1 MARSYARR
9 IFVAMSKTLIPL
21 GGRVVA
27 ITGAA
32 RGLGL
37 STAQALAARGAR
49 VAIADLD
56 GDLARV
62 EAAALPGPGP
72 HAGFEADV
80 TDPNAFAAFL
90 DETERHL
97 GPIDV
102 LVNNA
107 GIMPV
112 GPFAQEDPSVTRRQV
127 EINVLGVM
135 TGTRL
140 ALDRMLPRR
149 RGHIVNLASA
159 AGRVAVP
166 GEAVYTATKHAVV
179 GFGEALRAELRD
191 TGVEVTT
198 VMPSLAATELAAG
211 MRPPRFV
218 PMVKPEQVAAAI
230 AGALERPRL
239 EVMVPSWITPLVR
252 VQLAGSSRF
261 RDFLR
266 RLFRVEE
273 VGGEID
279 YGARA
284 AYVERY
290 ERPVAADEHELAHD

>member
-1 MARSYARR
+1 
-9 IFVAMSKTLIPL
+9 MSKTVIPL

-27 ITGAA
+27 VTGAA

-37 STAQALAARGAR
+37 ATAKALATRGAR
-49 VAIADLD
+49 LAIADLD
-56 GDLARV
+56 GELARV

-72 HAGFEADV
+72 HAGYAADV
-80 TDPNAFAAFL
+80 TDPDGFAAFL
-90 DETERHL
+90 DEAERDL
-97 GPIDV
+97 GPIDA

-127 EINVLGVM
+127 ETNILGVM

-149 RGHIVNLASA
+149 RGHVVNLASA

-179 GFGEALRAELRD
+179 GFGEALRAELRG
-191 TGVEVTT
+191 TGVHVTT

-218 PMVKPEQVAAAI
+218 PMVQPEQVAAAI
-230 AGALERPRL
+230 AGALERPKL
-239 EVMVPSWITPLVR
+239 EVIVPAWTTGLIRL
-252 VQLAGSSRF
+252 QLAMPAGF
-261 RDFLR
+261 RDAMR
-266 RLFRVEE
+266 RFFRIEE
-273 VGGEID
+273 VGGEVD

-290 ERPVAADEHELAHD
+290 ERPVAADEPELAPD

>member
-1 MARSYARR
+1 
-9 IFVAMSKTLIPL
+9 
-21 GGRVVA
+21 
-27 ITGAA
+27 
-32 RGLGL
+32 
-37 STAQALAARGAR
+37 
-49 VAIADLD
+49 
-56 GDLARV
+56 
-62 EAAALPGPGP
+62 
-72 HAGFEADV
+72 
-80 TDPNAFAAFL
+80 
-90 DETERHL
+90 
-97 GPIDV
+97 V

-112 GPFAQEDPSVTRRQV
+112 GPFSQEDPSVTRRQV

-140 ALDRMLPRR
+140 ALDRMLPRGS
-149 RGHIVNLASA
+149 GHVVNLASA

-179 GFGEALRAELRD
+179 GFGEALRAELRG

-218 PMVKPEQVAAAI
+218 PLVQPEEVAAAI
-230 AGALERPRL
+230 VGALERPKL
-239 EVMVPSWITPLVR
+239 EVIVPSWTTGLIRL
-252 VQLAGSSRF
+252 QLAMPAGF
-261 RDFLR
+261 RDAMR
-266 RLFRVEE
+266 RFFRIEE

-290 ERPVAADEHELAHD
+290 ERPAAADEHELAPD

>member
-1 MARSYARR
+1 
-9 IFVAMSKTLIPL
+9 MSKQLIPIS
-21 GGRVVA
+21 GRTVA

-37 STAQALAARGAR
+37 ATARELASRGAR
-49 VAIADLD
+49 IAIGDLD

-72 HAGFEADV
+72 HAGFALDV
-80 TDPNAFAAFL
+80 TDPESFEQFLTQAA
-90 DETERHL
+90 EL
-97 GPIDV
+97 GELDV

-112 GPFAQEDPSVTRRQV
+112 RAFAEEDPLVTRRQV
-127 EINVLGVM
+127 EINVLGVT

-140 ALDRMLPRR
+140 ALDRMLPRG

-179 GFGEALRAELRD
+179 GFDEALRVELRG
-191 TGVEVTT
+191 TGVEVSTIL
-198 VMPSLAATELAAG
+198 PSLAATELASG

-218 PMVKPEQVAAAI
+218 PMVKPEQVARAI
-230 AGALERPRL
+230 AKTLERPKL
-239 EVMVPSWITPLVR
+239 EMIVPAWTTPLIR
-252 VQLAGSSRF
+252 MTLALPPNMRDRI
-261 RDFLR
+261 RDF
-266 RLFRVEE
+266 FQI
-273 VGGEID
+273 GELGSQID
-279 YGARA
+279 TAARA
-284 AYVERY
+284 SYVERY
-290 ERPVAADEHELAHD
+290 QRPVAADEHELAEH